1 MTKYEQAL
9 KSLDKALMR
18 EALQE
23 RWYELILEARKSK
36 VLSKI
41 NRNHVRWSDSKFIHS
56 STLNF
61 GWVTFRKSLGEASWI
76 EVQLGCV
83 VSLSKYFEVE
93 LVRDYTYTEE

>member
-18 EALQE
+18 
-23 RWYELILEARKSK
+23 EARKSK

-56 STLNF
+56 STLSF
-61 GWVTFRKSLGEASWI
+61 GGDAFRKSLGEASWI
-76 EVQLGCV
+76 EVQLGYT

-93 LVRDYTYTEE
+93 LVRDYTYIEK